1 MQFLVFDPL
10 GVDFI
15 WNVALTMLIVWLY
28 TFQGGVKSLIW
39 TDTLKT
45 FCLIVSVGLCIYYIA
60 SDLNLGFGSMFRA
73 VADSDLSRTFF
84 FDDVNDKRFFLK
96 QFWPECSPSS
106 PQWDSIRT

>member
-1 MQFLVFDPL
+1 
-10 GVDFI
+10 
-15 WNVALTMLIVWLY
+15 MLIVWLY

-96 QFWPECSPSS
+96 QFLAGVFTVIATMGTRSGH
-106 PQWDSIRT
+106 DAT